1 MAGMKNVLNQLIQ
14 LQELDFALTEGR
26 AATTKMPLTQLE
38 EAVAKSLRKLP
49 EELADRYQRLRK
61 RYPLAVVPIV
71 AGACAPCGMV
81 VPVALVQAVK
91 LGEQL
96 QTCPHCG
103 RFLYFP
109 ETLAKQPK
117 KAVSRLDDDRPSPV
131 GIARFSA
138 ANLMVPKLAAT
149 TREEAIAELAQT
161 LAVQGYIENAG
172 TVTELALKRE
182 AVIGTAVEHGL
193 AFPHVRDVEG
203 GGLTLALGLR
213 EKGLDFGA
221 ADGKLTKIV
230 FLIVIPTPATAF
242 YLRVLAGLVKTF
254 SETEVR
260 KALFECETPAA
271 LWKVVTKLTRQT
283 IP

>member
-1 MAGMKNVLNQLIQ
+1 MKNVLNQLIQ

-26 AATTKMPLTQLE
+26 TAPTKMPLTQLE

-49 EELADRYQRLRK
+49 EDVAERYQRLRK
-61 RYPLAVVPIV
+61 RVPLAVVPIV
-71 AGACAPCGMV
+71 SGACAPCGVV

-96 QTCPHCG
+96 QVCPQCG

-117 KAVSRLDDDRPSPV
+117 KIVSRVDDNRPMPV
-131 GIARFSA
+131 GIARFSSA
-138 ANLMVPKLAAT
+138 QLMVPKLNAS

-161 LAVQGYIENAG
+161 LATQGYIENAG
-172 TVTELALKRE
+172 TVTELALIRE
-182 AVIGTAVEHGL
+182 AIIGTAVDHGL
-193 AFPHVRDVEG
+193 AFPHIRDVEG
-203 GGLTLALGLR
+203 GGLTLALGLK

-221 ADGKLTKIV
+221 TDGKLTKIV

-242 YLRVLAGLVKTF
+242 YLRLLAGLVRTF
-254 SETEVR
+254 SETEAR
-260 KALFECETPAA
+260 KALFECDTPAA
-271 LWKVVTKLTRQT
+271 LWKTVTKLTRQA

>member
-1 MAGMKNVLNQLIQ
+1 MKNVLNQLIQ
-14 LQELDFALTEGR
+14 LQELDFALTAGR
-26 AATTKMPLTQLE
+26 ASTSKMPLGELE
-38 EAVAKSLRKLP
+38 DAVAKSLRKLP
-49 EELADRYQRLRK
+49 DEVAERYQRLRK
-61 RYPLAVVPIV
+61 RVPVAVVPVV

-109 ETLAKQPK
+109 EMLAKQPK
-117 KAVSRLDDDRPSPV
+117 KIVSRIDDDRPMPV
-131 GIARFSA
+131 GIARFSSVQ
-138 ANLMVPKLAAT
+138 LMVPNLAAT

-161 LAVQGYIENAG
+161 LAANSYIENAG

-182 AVIGTAVEHGL
+182 AIIGTAVEHGL

-203 GGLTLALGLR
+203 GGLTLALGLK
-213 EKGLDFGA
+213 EKGLDFNA
-221 ADGKLTKIV
+221 PDGKLTKIV
-230 FLIVIPTPATAF
+230 FLIVIPNPATAF
-242 YLRVLAGLVKTF
+242 YLRLLAGLVKTF
-254 SETEVR
+254 SETEAR
-260 KALFECETPAA
+260 KALFECETPTA
-271 LWKVVTKLTRQT
+271 LWKALTKLTRQT